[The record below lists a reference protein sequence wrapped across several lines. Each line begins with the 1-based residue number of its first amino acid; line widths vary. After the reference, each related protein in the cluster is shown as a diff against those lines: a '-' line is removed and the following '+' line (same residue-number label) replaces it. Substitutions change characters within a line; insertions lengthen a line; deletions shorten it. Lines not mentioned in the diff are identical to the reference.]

1 MLYQGRFA
9 GSIYISIKKRF
20 FMSNYNEKLSEIS
33 PALSEETSAGIE
45 AENFNTG
52 NADPVQMNA
61 GAETPEE
68 RADGAGGSEAPPE
81 GDPWKRIAELEKQ
94 LAELNDQ
101 YLRKAA
107 DFENFRKRIIKE
119 KNEAVEFANQSLLL
133 ELIATLD
140 DFERAINSA
149 GTSEKTEADF
159 EAFREGVVMVEK
171 KLLGQLENKWGLKR
185 FESAGTPFDPTRH
198 EALFMEK
205 SAGVSEPVVQEDFA
219 KGYMLK
225 DRVVRPAKVKVLM
238 PETAQEKQG

>member
-1 MLYQGRFA
+1 MP
-9 GSIYISIKKRF
+9 
-20 FMSNYNEKLSEIS
+20 NYNEKLNEAF
-33 PALSEETSAGIE
+33 PVFSEETSAGME

-52 NADPVQMNA
+52 NEGPVQMNDGSA
-61 GAETPEE
+61 VEAAEGQ
-68 RADGAGGSEAPPE
+68 ADKTGEGEVPSE
-81 GDPWKRIAELEKQ
+81 DPLKRIAELERQ
-94 LAELNDQ
+94 LAEVNDQ

-107 DFENFRKRIIKE
+107 DFENFRKRIVKE

-171 KLLGQLENKWGLKR
+171 KLIGQLENKWGLKR
-185 FESAGTPFDPTRH
+185 FESVGEPFDPTRH

-205 SAGVSEPVVQEDFA
+205 SASVSEPTVQEDFA
-219 KGYMLK
+219 KGYTLK
-225 DRVVRPAKVKVLM
+225 GRVIRPAKVKVLM
-238 PETAQEKQG
+238 PETAQEKQE